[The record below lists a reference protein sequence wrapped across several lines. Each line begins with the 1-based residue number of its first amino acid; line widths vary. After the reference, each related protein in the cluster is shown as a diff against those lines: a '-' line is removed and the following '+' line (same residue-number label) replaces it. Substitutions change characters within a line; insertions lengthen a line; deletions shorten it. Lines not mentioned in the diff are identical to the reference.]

1 MLFQV
6 VAVHVL
12 ACLDVPGRQADV
24 LAVLDDGLAFG
35 DVAGSQLVI
44 DGDVLR
50 RSQALLLARAHVGD
64 GLALL
69 HGLDGDHHVVHGL
82 NDHAVQHNVILLSF
96 LNEYV

>member
-12 ACLDVPGRQADV
+12 AGLDVPGRQADV

-50 RSQALLLARAHVGD
+50 RSQALDRKS
-64 GLALL
+64 
-69 HGLDGDHHVVHGL
+69 VV
-82 NDHAVQHNVILLSF
+82 
-96 LNEYV
+96 

>member
-1 MLFQV
+1 M
-6 VAVHVL
+6 AVHVL
-12 ACLDVPGRQADV
+12 AGLDVPGRQADV